1 MDLKRIAE
9 AYQDVYEK
17 KLDPVGKE
25 DGDVNNDGKKDS
37 TDSYLMNRRN
47 AIEKSMKDKGK
58 SLKKKDDKKDKME
71 EIVPTEM
78 NLKSFA
84 EVYWSMQ
91 EGKVNPGL
99 QAYLDKKKGKK
110 ENGDDDKKEGKK
122 ENGDD
127 KKNKMEE
134 VQQVDEVVGALV
146 GGAVGSQVLPNVL
159 GKIAGKGMIGK
170 AIASKT
176 AGAAIG
182 AGAGEMLDPLKK
194 GKNKNPLGAAVGG
207 AVAPTVGKLAGGLVK
222 SSYELEGNVVEHHQ
236 KDADGNVV
244 PHEEEAA
251 GTPSSIEERTV
262 LEQLSEDGREIDAF
276 EAVISYLLDEGLAEY
291 WEEAEKIMT
300 TLKPELVEEVYQSQ
314 LKKLEEG
321 AGEALGASIGSA
333 VSKSGAA
340 GPIGAGLVGAATGE
354 KGRKMKKAA
363 GAAGGAVLGKMA
375 GQALGS
381 AIPVPIPGKNTV
393 LGQMGQA
400 AGAYVGAKVG
410 K

>member
-1 MDLKRIAE
+1 MDLKGIAE
-9 AYQDVYEK
+9 AYQSVYEK

-58 SLKKKDDKKDKME
+58 AMKKSD
-71 EIVPTEM
+71 
-78 NLKSFA
+78 
-84 EVYWSMQ
+84 
-91 EGKVNPGL
+91 
-99 QAYLDKKKGKK
+99 DKKKG
-110 ENGDDDKKEGKK
+110 
-122 ENGDD
+122 
-127 KKNKMEE
+127 KMEE
-134 VQQVDEVVGALV
+134 VQQVDEVLGAIAGGLAGGSAPVVKAITPAIKGAAAASKAIPGV
-146 GGAVGSQVLPNVL
+146 GGVVSNMLGSEIAPKVIGTAVGSA
-159 GKIAGKGMIGK
+159 AGEALDPTKPEKDKKPLSKGVIGGGLS
-170 AIASKT
+170 AVASKVM
-176 AGAAIG
+176 GA
-182 AGAGEMLDPLKK
+182 
-194 GKNKNPLGAAVGG
+194 
-207 AVAPTVGKLAGGLVK
+207 
-222 SSYELEGNVVEHHQ
+222 SYEPEGSVVEHHQ
-236 KDADGNVV
+236 KDADGKVIE
-244 PHEEEAA
+244 HEDEAP
-251 GTPSSIEERTV
+251 GTPSSVEERTV
-262 LEQLSEDGREIDAF
+262 LEQLAENGREIDAF
-276 EAVISYLLDEGLAEY
+276 EAVISYLIDEGFAKS
-291 WEEAEKIMT
+291 WEEAQDIMI

-340 GPIGAGLVGAATGE
+340 GPIGAGLVGAATGQ

-375 GQALGS
+375 GKALGA
-381 AIPVPIPGKNTV
+381 AIPVPIPGKETV